1 MDGTGPQA
9 SQDDPGTLLAQQAER
24 LTLLDTVI
32 EAAPV
37 GIGVVDLDGRTPLT
51 NATLRRLL
59 GYTREEFAALP
70 FSAYTHADDVAANEA
85 LFAQMVAGD
94 LDRFEMEKRFVRKDG
109 GTLWADLTVSLVRD
123 GQGRPDYSIG
133 MTQDITERKRL
144 ADELRAAELHY
155 RLLVEHVP
163 AVVYIAEPG
172 ATGRWRYVSPRIEHM
187 LGLTPTELHDDPG
200 LWGTRIHP
208 DDLAAVQRHEAEV
221 TARGVSDDVLPTFTF
236 RMRHRDGRT
245 VWVRDDAMLLAD
257 ADGTLAFHGVLVD
270 VTQEKQLEEQ
280 LAHLADHD
288 ALTGLVNRAHLHRL
302 IDRALDARAAGEGV
316 APRVAVL
323 FVDLDDF
330 KSVNDGYG
338 HATGDR
344 VLGAVAGRLMSSA
357 PPGSTAARIGGD
369 EFAVLLLGDVDTA
382 AAAERAC
389 SAVQDVRV
397 AVAGEPVSITASVGW
412 AVAERWHTTELLLH
426 DADQAMYRAKLRGGA
441 GASGV
446 APRPTP
452 PRAPDLHH

>member
-1 MDGTGPQA
+1 VDGTGRES
-9 SQDDPGTLLAQQAER
+9 SQDDLRALLAAQAER

-51 NATLRRLL
+51 NETLRRLL
-59 GYTREEFAALP
+59 GYTREEFAART
-70 FSAYTHADDVAANEA
+70 FSDYTHPDDVAANES
-85 LFAQMVAGD
+85 LFARMIAGD
-94 LDRFEMEKRFVRKDG
+94 LDRFAMEKRFVRKDG

-123 GQGRPDYSIG
+123 AQGRPEYSIG

-172 ATGRWRYVSPRIEHM
+172 AAGRWRYVSPRIEHM
-187 LGLTPTELHDDPG
+187 LGIAPQDLIDDPT
-200 LWGTRIHP
+200 LWACHIHP
-208 DDLAAVQRHEAEV
+208 EDREAVIRHEDTV
-221 TARGVSDDVLPTFTF
+221 SARGVSDDLLPSFTY
-236 RMRHRDGRT
+236 RMRHADGRT

-270 VTQEKQLEEQ
+270 VTQEKLLEER

-288 ALTGLVNRAHLHRL
+288 TLTGLVNRAHLHRL
-302 IDRALDARAAGEGV
+302 IDAALDARAVAEAGGGV

-369 EFAVLLLGDVDTA
+369 EFAVLVLGDVDVA
-382 AAAERAC
+382 AVAERVCA
-389 SAVQDVRV
+389 AVQDVRV
-397 AVAGEPVSITASVGW
+397 AVAGEPVPITASVGW
-412 AVAERWHTTELLLH
+412 AAAERWHTTELLLH

-441 GASGV
+441 GSSGV
-446 APRPTP
+446 LDAPRSQ
-452 PRAPDLHH
+452 